1 MSDAPLTNP
10 LEPASSP
17 PRPQQL
23 GDVLREARENKNLSL
38 NDVADITHI
47 RKEYLRALDEGRYD
61 DLPEEVYTRNFIKL
75 YAGAVGLDDARLLER
90 YSREREHRAQPEPEP
105 LTVPVSRPASSP
117 AAPPRKRVKAA
128 RGGGARAGSIVTT
141 LLSLI
146 FVGVL
151 VGVGVWGFNELFLA
165 QRSPS
170 TQVAESTGAVTGTQA
185 EPEVAETGSS
195 APATG
200 FEAAASQSSV
210 QNASTTG
217 AGTVAGAA
225 GAGTEVGTADT
236 VFLTL
241 TSVPPNAEVSIDNY
255 DFPGTTPLERAPM
268 TPGEDRVLRVSREG
282 YETFE
287 APIDL
292 TEDRDL
298 SVVLTPLD
306 SATGGTGTLITGAG
320 AETDTVVNGEVV
332 DTVGANAVTGGAGT
346 LSVTVEA
353 TSWLEAYTGAAR
365 GEGETLLYR
374 NVEPGETLTFDG
386 PVYLFAGNAGGVLV
400 AQSGGAP
407 APLGNS
413 GQVLGRAFG
422 N

>member
-1 MSDAPLTNP
+1 M
-10 LEPASSP
+10 
-17 PRPQQL
+17 
-23 GDVLREARENKNLSL
+23 
-38 NDVADITHI
+38 
-47 RKEYLRALDEGRYD
+47 
-61 DLPEEVYTRNFIKL
+61 
-75 YAGAVGLDDARLLER
+75 
-90 YSREREHRAQPEPEP
+90 
-105 LTVPVSRPASSP
+105 
-117 AAPPRKRVKAA
+117 
-128 RGGGARAGSIVTT
+128 
-141 LLSLI
+141 
-146 FVGVL
+146 L
-151 VGVGVWGFNELFLA
+151 VGVAVWGFNELFLA

-170 TQVAESTGAVTGTQA
+170 TQVAGDTGALPGAQTGA
-185 EPEVAETGSS
+185 EAGIAEAGTDETGSS
-195 APATG
+195 DAPTTG

-210 QNASTTG
+210 QNAPTTG
-217 AGTVAGAA
+217 AGVVAGA
-225 GAGTEVGTADT
+225 GVADT

-255 DFPGTTPLERAPM
+255 DFPGTTPLERVPM

-292 TEDRDL
+292 SEDRDL

-306 SATGGTGTLITGAG
+306 SATGGSGTLITGAG
-320 AETDTVVNGEVV
+320 AETDTVVDGEVV
-332 DTVGANAVTGGAGT
+332 DTAGTNAVTGGAGT

-353 TSWLEAYTGAAR
+353 TSWLEAYSGAAR

-374 NVEPGETLTFDG
+374 NVEPGETLTFDE